1 MINYTD
7 EQLEKIKKYSGVK
20 KLSISFLNGNE
31 ISNIESDRICWETF
45 ELIES
50 LCDDDNIR
58 FGSCETSQMSIEV
71 ADVDDDIRGQ
81 EISLKL
87 TIDDIDI
94 PLGIFYIDSIEKTTS
109 KRRKRLICYDR
120 MYYLQTDVAKWYKQ
134 LFSSVDTRISIKD
147 MRNSFFDWF
156 GIEQE
161 DTELPNDS
169 ILISKTIDA
178 EEING
183 LDVISAICEINGVF
197 GHIDRYGRFVYKA
210 LVYPNIYPDE
220 DLYPS
225 EETFPGYNENN
236 NVQKISSALR
246 LPDSEYEDHLVRQIN
261 ALQIKTEEGDVG
273 AIVYSENYDEAY
285 ANSYVI
291 NNNFLVYGKSHDELT
306 QIAKNISGNIFNLI
320 EYTPNITK
328 FVALPYMEVGDPFE
342 LISDSG
348 SYCSYILKRTLQ
360 KIQSMTDTFEAR
372 GDEFQPEEIRDRNYD
387 FLQLQSRVNI
397 LKRTVDENYLEVSKK
412 FVDVDGT
419 ITEMGSAITQNA
431 EQISLKVSKNDVI
444 SSINQ
449 TAEEITIDANKIN
462 MNGVTI
468 FLHDESGFVTDDDLG
483 KDGTTVIDGG
493 RIDTVSLFSR
503 EITATHLK
511 LTGESSLQ
519 LGAKDLSAKQYIY
532 MAGYSDDGVSE
543 TGMWP
548 SQFYINTERRSF
560 AVTSYFLGYNKV
572 EIDEEGNQITVPLYS
587 ITVGN
592 DGVVQYSA
600 KASHEFV
607 QNVIIHN
614 NIGFVD
620 NSRYIDIVK
629 TLKNARD
636 NNVLKLV
643 DFNGNIIGG

>member
-134 LFSSVDTRISIKD
+134 LFSSVDTKISIKD

-306 QIAKNISGNIFNLI
+306 QIAKNISGNVFNLI

-328 FVALPYMEVGDPFE
+328 FVALPYMEVGEPFE

-360 KIQSMTDTFEAR
+360 KIQAMTDTFEAR

-397 LKRTVDENYLEVSKK
+397 LKRTVDENYLEVSRK
-412 FVDVDGT
+412 FVDVDGS
-419 ITEMGSAITQNA
+419 ITEMSSAIKQNA
-431 EQISLKVSKNDVI
+431 EQILLRVSKNDVI

-449 TAEEITIDANKIN
+449 TAEEITIDANRIN
-462 MNGVTI
+462 MQGVTT
-468 FLHDESGFVTDDDLG
+468 FLSKSGYVTEYDLG
-483 KDGTTVIDGG
+483 ENGTTVINGG
-493 RIDTVSLFSR
+493 RIDTDSLFSR
-503 EITATHLK
+503 KITATNLK
-511 LTGESSLQ
+511 LTGDSSLQ
-519 LGAKDLSAKQYIY
+519 LGATNVADKQYIY
-532 MAGYSDDGVSE
+532 LVGQYEGAVHETGLFPSRFYTLSDDGFS
-543 TGMWP
+543 MN
-548 SQFYINTERRSF
+548 I
-560 AVTSYFLGYNKV
+560 TSN
-572 EIDEEGNQITVPLYS
+572 S
-587 ITVGN
+587 IIFGSKQGAN
-592 DGVVQYSA
+592 LSIISKSDGVVNYSA
-600 KASHEFV
+600 SLSHEFYGNMV
-607 QNVIIHN
+607 VHNGLMYTAGGAYHDIVNIIKN
-614 NIGFVD
+614 NILLG
-620 NSRYIDIVK
+620 N
-629 TLKNARD
+629 
-636 NNVLKLV
+636 LV
-643 DFNGNIIGG
+643 DYTE